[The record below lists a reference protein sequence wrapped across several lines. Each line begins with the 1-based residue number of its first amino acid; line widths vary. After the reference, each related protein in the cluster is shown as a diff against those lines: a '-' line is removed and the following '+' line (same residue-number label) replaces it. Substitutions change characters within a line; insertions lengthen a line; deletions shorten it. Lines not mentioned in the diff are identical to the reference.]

1 MNGTFFGSKIL
12 GTGFL
17 RVDLFLKL
25 MGVTKT
31 RMAAKRLCDTGKV
44 LLSGKGLKPSHE
56 LQGGEIL
63 DVNLPSKEMKLKVL
77 EIPATKSVAKSDRSQ
92 FFQVESV
99 QEKPL

>member
-1 MNGTFFGSKIL
+1 M
-12 GTGFL
+12 

-56 LQGGEIL
+56 LEGGEIL
-63 DVNLPSKEMKLKVL
+63 LINLPFKETKLKVL
-77 EIPATKSVAKSDRSQ
+77 AIPTAKSVAKSDRSQ
-92 FFQVESV
+92 FFRVESS